1 MTCPG
6 DVNPINN
13 PNKTGPVSNG
23 CGPASIPVQAPS
35 FSFEECCKQHDIC
48 YGTCRS
54 SKREC
59 DNDFYRCM
67 SCSCQEE
74 YSGFVTEDSC
84 LAAACSYHQAVHDYG
99 CDAFSIAQ
107 SQSCLCPNSTK
118 ALRYSKES
126 GDEAHIPMNKF
137 GIFPIAHKVDGLC
150 DPPFEADCGSVPENS
165 LFGLFDD
172 LSTDTLIIIFSIV
185 GGFFLVLLLAAV
197 CCFCLL
203 HRSHQRRKQKNEAF
217 DNILDEE

>member
-1 MTCPG
+1 MVAGQLPFRFRL
-6 DVNPINN
+6 
-13 PNKTGPVSNG
+13 PVSHLKSAVN
-23 CGPASIPVQAPS
+23 SMIYVM
-35 FSFEECCKQHDIC
+35 ELVDL
-48 YGTCRS
+48 S

-118 ALRYSKES
+118 SLRYSKES

-165 LFGLFDD
+165 LFGLFATRRAREPVTESGAYDAT
-172 LSTDTLIIIFSIV
+172 SWGVASPP
-185 GGFFLVLLLAAV
+185 
-197 CCFCLL
+197 
-203 HRSHQRRKQKNEAF
+203 RQRRPRGT
-217 DNILDEE
+217 